1 MQTSAALLLHAECC
15 CVERHAWLQRT
26 GRGRA
31 IEYDIS
37 PVEAQAHL
45 CCVSM
50 GLEETAP
57 TGARTCPSL
66 ACSVEHMQSTS
77 WAMATLTNLIQSE
90 GVAVFQCLH
99 QHGGSKLLHS
109 ATLPRP
115 QVYLSFQ
122 DIWLQLVLSAG
133 TLPQMACITLKH
145 GASSWQTS
153 LIRSLASQPS
163 FCATQLEVS
172 LHAAAACATTADLT
186 GKKPLPWTWSSLE
199 GAPFCEGCSRPP
211 MQSPSRHEVEPPLQ
225 ASPRCRQ
232 PRSSPGWCGACSCRM
247 CRCACCTAASRIAS
261 SAHWSKRCRTLCGRP
276 AWVRCSSSRL
286 HQPRCGPLS
295 VSHS

>member
-1 MQTSAALLLHAECC
+1 MVAASCC
-15 CVERHAWLQRT
+15 
-26 GRGRA
+26 
-31 IEYDIS
+31 
-37 PVEAQAHL
+37 
-45 CCVSM
+45 
-50 GLEETAP
+50 
-57 TGARTCPSL
+57 
-66 ACSVEHMQSTS
+66 
-77 WAMATLTNLIQSE
+77 
-90 GVAVFQCLH
+90 
-99 QHGGSKLLHS
+99 
-109 ATLPRP
+109 TLPHCPGLRCTC
-115 QVYLSFQ
+115 LFKTFGCN
-122 DIWLQLVLSAG
+122 LSAG

-199 GAPFCEGCSRPP
+199 GAPFCEGCGRPP

-232 PRSSPGWCGACSCRM
+232 PRSSPGWCGVCSCRM

-295 VSHS
+295 VSHHKVVWVAAIPCTLIAVGTLLSGCCPVRSSRGSMLQLRSGRKPGCYDAI

>member
-122 DIWLQLVLSAG
+122 DIWLQPVCRDFAPNGLYNFETWGQQLADFIDQIIGEPAFLLCNSVGGEPARCCCMRHDSRSHRKEASA
-133 TLPQMACITLKH
+133 LDMV
-145 GASSWQTS
+145 
-153 LIRSLASQPS
+153 
-163 FCATQLEVS
+163 VS
-172 LHAAAACATTADLT
+172 GGSTIL
-186 GKKPLPWTWSSLE
+186 
-199 GAPFCEGCSRPP
+199 
-211 MQSPSRHEVEPPLQ
+211 
-225 ASPRCRQ
+225 
-232 PRSSPGWCGACSCRM
+232 
-247 CRCACCTAASRIAS
+247 
-261 SAHWSKRCRTLCGRP
+261 
-276 AWVRCSSSRL
+276 
-286 HQPRCGPLS
+286 
-295 VSHS
+295 